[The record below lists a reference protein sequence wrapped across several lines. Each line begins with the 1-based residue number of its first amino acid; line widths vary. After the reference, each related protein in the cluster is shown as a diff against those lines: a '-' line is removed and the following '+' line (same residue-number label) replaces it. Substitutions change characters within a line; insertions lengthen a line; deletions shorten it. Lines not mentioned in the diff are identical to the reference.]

1 MRVAVGV
8 PLGGQR
14 LEVARLKSGTWLVI
28 VWWYGRV
35 RWPTKVVTQGWR
47 GRIVAAWPEPCR
59 RPRDREVRRGDGI
72 R

>member
-35 RWPTKVVTQGWR
+35 RWPTKAITPGWR
-47 GRIVAAWPEPCR
+47 GRIVAAWPR
-59 RPRDREVRRGDGI
+59 QGEVRRGDGI